1 MKAAASQNILFI
13 SETPFKNTHF
23 FLRRPRTGGASR
35 QRQIDHYTLEPVA
48 YGLKF
53 AGALCG
59 SKLVKADLTA
69 QIQTTGVEGTAYAA
83 RLPGNT
89 TTVMILNKDAVRD
102 LDLTFDFAEVAQ
114 ETDAFARGEV
124 PSLHP
129 LAEIVR

>member
-1 MKAAASQNILFI
+1 
-13 SETPFKNTHF
+13 
-23 FLRRPRTGGASR
+23 
-35 QRQIDHYTLEPVA
+35 VA

-102 LDLTFDFAEVAQ
+102 QELTFDFAEANSRTV
-114 ETDAFARGEV
+114 ETETPHAPEMDAREAHFALEPRHGALKLGRSAVMVPHASGRRGT
-124 PSLHP
+124 
-129 LAEIVR
+129 VR